1 MRYKGRRQ
9 SSNVEDRRGMSSG
22 RKVGIGGGIG
32 AIVIALIVM
41 LLGGDPSEV
50 LNVMQNQQSYT
61 ETPSDYQPTAH
72 EQELTEFVSVVLADT
87 EDVWHKLFDDSGLT
101 YREPTLVLFSSATES
116 ACGFAQSATGPF
128 YCPGDEKVYIDLNF
142 LEELQQR
149 LGAQGDFA
157 VAYIVAHE
165 VGHHVQKQLG
175 VLDQVHQLRGQVSE
189 KQYNEQTVRLELQA
203 DFYAGI
209 WAYHAQ
215 KMKNILESGDV
226 EEAMNAAQAVGDD
239 RIQKQS
245 QGYVVP
251 DSFTH
256 GTSAQRMKWF
266 KKGFETGNVNNG
278 DTFEQEI

>member
-9 SSNVEDRRGMSSG
+9 SSNIEDRRGMSSG

-61 ETPSDYQPTAH
+61 ERPSDYQPTAH

-142 LEELQQR
+142 LEKLQQR

-215 KMKNILESGDV
+215 KMKNILESGDI